1 MKGYGHTNEIGET
14 YDTLMEEEDI
24 EHVLNF
30 IKSGAT
36 KVHVKEGDFIF

>member
-14 YDTLMEEEDI
+14 YETLMEEEDI
-24 EHVLNF
+24 LRVLDF
-30 IKSGAT
+30 LKSGAT